1 MIPNGEDWRIRKALG
16 YMSERKVL
24 QWARTTICDRITER
38 DIVRIARDM
47 PKQPGVLRIGRAR
60 DAKLPPIGPREQLS
74 CNGSLAKKID
84 AYIAARSKECGVH
97 PDFYRRALGWR

>member
-1 MIPNGEDWRIRKALG
+1 MIPTGDYWRIRKALG

-24 QWARTTICDRITER
+24 QWARATICDRITER

-47 PKQPGVLRIGRAR
+47 PKQPGVVRVGRAR

-74 CNGSLAKKID
+74 
-84 AYIAARSKECGVH
+84 RSKECGVH
-97 PDFYRRALGWR
+97 PDFYRRSLGWR